1 MGYPIKK
8 YWSVIGPVLV
18 KATNEG
24 FANGEMGETFRT
36 GLIKLIPKKG
46 DATKIGDW
54 IVDTNIVIVLWV

>member
-1 MGYPIKK
+1 M
-8 YWSVIGPVLV
+8 

-24 FANGEMGETFRT
+24 FVNGEMGATFRT

-54 IVDTNIVIVLWV
+54 SLFRCCAVGIK

>member
-1 MGYPIKK
+1 M
-8 YWSVIGPVLV
+8 

-24 FANGEMGETFRT
+24 FANGEMGVTFRT

-54 IVDTNIVIVLWV
+54 RNQYRYCAVGIQ